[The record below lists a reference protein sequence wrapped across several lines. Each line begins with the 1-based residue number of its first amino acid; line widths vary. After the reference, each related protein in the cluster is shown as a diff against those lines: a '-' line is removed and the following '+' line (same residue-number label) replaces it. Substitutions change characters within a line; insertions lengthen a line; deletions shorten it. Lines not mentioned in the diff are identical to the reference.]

1 MSKLNRRQLIQ
12 AAALTP
18 WAWQLGESGLQSSEF
33 AAGLRIATFR
43 FDVTPP
49 IGHSCCGGWIKPVE
63 VVDDTLASS
72 FWGLKNRLWFAALT
86 GPGY

>member
-63 VVDDTLASS
+63 VVDDTLEALG
-72 FWGLKNRLWFAALT
+72 FVILGLE
-86 GPGY
+86 